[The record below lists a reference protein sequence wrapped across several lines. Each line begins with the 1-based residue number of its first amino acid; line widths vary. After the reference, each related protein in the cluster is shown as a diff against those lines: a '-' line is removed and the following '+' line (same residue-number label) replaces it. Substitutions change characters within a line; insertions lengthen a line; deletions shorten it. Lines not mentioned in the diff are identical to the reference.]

1 MNDRTRDI
9 TIIEGAKP
17 RAIAEHIAGAIE
29 RALARGEKDNQ
40 GGAEDAPRVAICVP
54 GGQTP
59 FPIFEELKRCALD
72 WSRIA
77 IWPGDDRL
85 VAESHP
91 ASNVGRIRAVFQGTR
106 AQIVALEE
114 GLRVPHF
121 ALCWLGMGAD
131 GHIASLFP
139 STDPKS
145 DDPQKI
151 RVITPDPLPPEAPFK
166 RITLTIPALLDSDEV
181 VFTLGSSPQKR
192 EIFEAAMRG
201 EGDWPVARL
210 LAAARQPITCFA

>member
-1 MNDRTRDI
+1 MDRI
-9 TIIEGAKP
+9 TIIEDASPGQ
-17 RAIAEHIAGAIE
+17 IAEHIAAVIE
-29 RALARGEKDNQ
+29 RALARAQNEGAGRGE
-40 GGAEDAPRVAICVP
+40 GGVAIGVP

-59 FPIFEELKRCALD
+59 FPIFEELKRRALD

-85 VAESHP
+85 VEESHP
-91 ASNVGRIRAVFQGTR
+91 ASNVGRIRAVFAPTGAR
-106 AQIVALEE
+106 VVALEE
-114 GLRVPHF
+114 GMAPPHF

-139 STDPKS
+139 NTDPKS

-181 VFTLGSSPQKR
+181 IFTLGGSAQKR
-192 EIFEAAMRG
+192 RIFEAAMRG

-210 LAAARQPITCFA
+210 LAAARQPITCYA